1 MSPRTLRVL
10 IVTPAPPGS
19 RSGNRVTALRWARV
33 LRGLGHETNIATAF
47 ERQRC
52 DLMVALHAR
61 RSRDSILRFR
71 RRRPER
77 PLVLALT
84 GTDLYGDIRT
94 DAGARDSLERADR
107 LIVLQEAGAAELPE
121 RLRSRARVIVQSL
134 RPPRRASRPVSG
146 AFQVCVL
153 GHLRSVKDPLRTA
166 AASRRLPPESRL
178 RVVQAGG
185 ALEEREALRAR
196 REEDRN
202 ERYRWVGELPRW
214 QALRLLGRS
223 HLLALTS
230 RMEGGA
236 NVVCEALALGVP
248 VVSSEISGSIGLL
261 GSAYPGYFPVG
272 DTGALAAL
280 LSRAETDAAFYE
292 RLRQCCRERAALVD
306 PVRESEA
313 WGDLL
318 AELSGGDGAARG
330 EPCRP

>member
-1 MSPRTLRVL
+1 MRVL

-19 RSGNRVTALRWARV
+19 SSGNRVTALRWARV
-33 LRGLGHETNIATAF
+33 LRGLGHQAHIATAF

-71 RRRPER
+71 RLRPDR

-121 RLRSRARVIVQSL
+121 RLRPRARVIVQSL
-134 RPPRRASRPVSG
+134 RAPRRASGPVRG

-166 AASRRLPPESRL
+166 AASRRLPPASRV

-185 ALEEREALRAR
+185 ALEEDLAVRAR

-202 ERYRWVGELPRW
+202 GRYRWVGELPRW
-214 QALRLLGRS
+214 QALRLLSRS

-261 GSAYPGYFPVG
+261 GPDYPGYFPVG
-272 DTGALAAL
+272 DTRALAGL
-280 LSRAETDAAFYE
+280 LSRAETDPAFYE
-292 RLRQCCRERAALVD
+292 RLRQACRERAPLVD
-306 PVRESEA
+306 PERESQA
-313 WGDLL
+313 WSDLL
-318 AELSGGDGAARG
+318 ADLGAGNPDPRSA
-330 EPCRP
+330 PCRP

>member
-1 MSPRTLRVL
+1 MSPGALRVL

-19 RSGNRVTALRWARV
+19 RSGNRVTALRWSRI
-33 LRGLGHETNIATAF
+33 LRGLGHPTHIATAF

-71 RRRPER
+71 RLRPDR
-77 PLVLALT
+77 PLVLALP
-84 GTDLYGDIRT
+84 GTDLYGDIHT
-94 DAGARDSLERADR
+94 DVGARDSLQRADR
-107 LIVLQEAGAAELPE
+107 LILLQEAGATELPE

-134 RPPRRASRPVSG
+134 RAPRRPSRPVRG

-153 GHLRSVKDPLRTA
+153 GHLRSVKDPLRAA
-166 AASRRLPPESRL
+166 AASRRLPPASRV

-185 ALEEREALRAR
+185 ALEEDLAVQAR

-202 ERYRWVGELPRW
+202 DRYRWVGELPRW
-214 QALRLLGRS
+214 QALRLLSRS

-236 NVVCEALALGVP
+236 NVVCEALAHGVP

-261 GSAYPGYFPVG
+261 GPGYPGYFPVG

-280 LSRAETDAAFYE
+280 LSRAEADTAFYE
-292 RLRQCCRERAALVD
+292 RLRLACRERASLVD
-306 PVRESEA
+306 PKRESEA
-313 WGDLL
+313 WSALL
-318 AELSGGDGAARG
+318 AELGGGHHAAGG

>member
-1 MSPRTLRVL
+1 MRVL

-19 RSGNRVTALRWARV
+19 RSGNRVTALRWARL
-33 LRGLGHETNIATAF
+33 LRGLGHETLIATAF
-47 ERQRC
+47 ARQRC

-71 RRRPER
+71 QRRPEG

-107 LIVLQEAGAAELPE
+107 LRA
-121 RLRSRARVIVQSL
+121 RARVIVQSL
-134 RPPRRASRPVSG
+134 PVPRRASRPVQG
-146 AFQVCVL
+146 AFRVCVL
-153 GHLRSVKDPLRTA
+153 GHLRPVKDPLRTA
-166 AASRRLPPESRL
+166 AASRRLPHASRI

-185 ALEEREALRAR
+185 ALEEDLAVRAR

-202 ERYRWVGELPRW
+202 ERYRWLGELPRW

-261 GSAYPGYFPVG
+261 GPGYPGYFPVG

-292 RLRQCCRERAALVD
+292 RLRQACRERASLVD
-306 PVRESEA
+306 PERESEA
-313 WGDLL
+313 WSDLL
-318 AELSGGDGAARG
+318 AELSGGNRAAGG